1 MKLTSIEKEVIFR
14 MDNLNHPQVMA
25 SKFLLGSN
33 DQELVERINLKDESA
48 LLQFTFKHINILTGW
63 IIQNGLN
70 AGQEHRLMDLCLPV
84 FTDQIK
90 VFAAK
95 HKDKILPDNWDF
107 QFIKLYGQQFHDLSF
122 TLADESSQA
131 WKDFEITKQHIV
143 FLNQLNAFL
152 SKTEAEIIALA
163 KKEIPLLEYKLKDVA
178 VQTSDYEYFV
188 DINFFTKDT
197 DGNPVYT
204 AYHSFNIS
212 NIQHNDWVLLCDEE
226 DWRES
231 GWLPPLENR
240 CCYLMHELVYH
251 SQIRQSIF
259 DIDEIWINTKV
270 WDQAMFSYQHEG
282 WENQK
287 FLFKN

>member
-1 MKLTSIEKEVIFR
+1 MKLTSIKKEVVFR
-14 MDNLNHPQVMA
+14 MNNLNHAQAMA
-25 SKFLLGSN
+25 SKFLLSSN

-70 AGQEHRLMDLCLPV
+70 SGQEHRLMNLCLPV

-90 VFAAK
+90 VFASK
-95 HKDKILPDNWDF
+95 HKDKTLTENWDL
-107 QFIKLYGQQFHDLSF
+107 QFIKFYGRPFYELSI
-122 TLADESSQA
+122 TLADENLQA
-131 WKDFEITKQHIV
+131 WKDFEITKQHIG

-152 SKTEAEIIALA
+152 SKTEAEIIAQA
-163 KKEIPLLEYKLKDVA
+163 KNEIPLLEYKLKDA
-178 VQTSDYEYFV
+178 TVQTSDYEYFV
-188 DINFFTKDT
+188 EIDFFTKNT
-197 DGNPVYT
+197 NGNPVYT
-204 AYHSFNIS
+204 AYHSFHIS
-212 NIQHNDWVLLCDEE
+212 NIQHNNWGLLGDEE

-251 SQIRQSIF
+251 SHIRQGIF

-270 WDQAMFSYQHEG
+270 WDQAMFSYKQEEWG
-282 WENQK
+282 NQK
-287 FLFKN
+287 FFI

>member
-1 MKLTSIEKEVIFR
+1 MKLTSIKKEVVFR
-14 MDNLNHPQVMA
+14 MNNLNHAQAMA
-25 SKFLLGSN
+25 SKFLLSSN

-70 AGQEHRLMDLCLPV
+70 SGQEHRLMDLCLPV

-90 VFAAK
+90 VFASK
-95 HKDKILPDNWDF
+95 HKDKTLTENWDL
-107 QFIKLYGQQFHDLSF
+107 QFIKFYGRPFYELSI
-122 TLADESSQA
+122 TLADENLQA
-131 WKDFEITKQHIV
+131 WKDFEITKQHIG

-152 SKTEAEIIALA
+152 SKTEVEIIVQA
-163 KKEIPLLEYKLKDVA
+163 KKEIPLLEHKLKDVA
-178 VQTSDYEYFV
+178 VQTSDYECFV
-188 DINFFTKDT
+188 EIDFFTENT
-197 DGNPVYT
+197 NGNPVYT
-204 AYHSFNIS
+204 AYHSFHIS
-212 NIQHNDWVLLCDEE
+212 NIQHNDWGLLGDEE

-251 SQIRQSIF
+251 SHIRQGIF

-270 WDQAMFSYQHEG
+270 WDQAMFSYKQEE

-287 FLFKN
+287 FFI

>member
-1 MKLTSIEKEVIFR
+1 MKLTSIKKEVVFR
-14 MDNLNHPQVMA
+14 MNNLNHPQAMA
-25 SKFLLGSN
+25 SKFLLSPN
-33 DQELVERINLKDESA
+33 DQDMVERINLNDESA

-84 FTDQIK
+84 FADQIK

-95 HKDKILPDNWDF
+95 HKDKILPENWDLK
-107 QFIKLYGQQFHDLSF
+107 FIKLYGQQFYNFSF
-122 TLADESSQA
+122 ALADEKLQT
-131 WKDFEITKQHIV
+131 WKNFEITNQHIV

-152 SKTEAEIIALA
+152 SKTEAEIIAQA
-163 KKEIPLLEYKLKDVA
+163 KKEIPLLEHKLKDTA
-178 VQTSDYEYFV
+178 VQTSDYEYFI
-188 DINFFTKDT
+188 DIDFFTKDT

-204 AYHSFNIS
+204 AYHSFHIS
-212 NIQHNDWVLLCDEE
+212 NVQDQNWRLLGDEE

-251 SQIRQSIF
+251 SHIRQSIF
-259 DIDEIWINTKV
+259 DIDKIWINIKV
-270 WDQAMFSYQHEG
+270 WDQGMFSCKDEE

-287 FLFKN
+287 FSI